1 MPSATE
7 CHNDICIA
15 APQLNLTRSEEPVA
29 LELRSVMSKIGFRIK
44 GQGEKISKI
53 AVRGIQWQGVLRW
66 TPKTKAP

>member
-44 GQGEKISKI
+44 GQGEKISK
-53 AVRGIQWQGVLRW
+53 ATEGRRTQPPPR
-66 TPKTKAP
+66 P